1 MTICPRSSRQSLH
14 ALPALCLALV
24 LATSPISA
32 SQAPSLDQPR
42 DPSAVQLLVSAAV
55 PAGAEAT
62 GLRPQELVV
71 GAGKSLI
78 LELDSK
84 VSRVS
89 MANPSV
95 ADTLVISPEQLLING
110 LVPGSTSLVM
120 WFETGASRYYDLTVQ
135 IETEDL
141 GAHLKAFFPDENI
154 QVAKTKGT
162 LVLNGTVS
170 NPEIGDRALKIAGE
184 YSGSVINNMTYPD
197 TGRQQI
203 ALKILF
209 AEVDREAMT
218 DLSASFTRIDPNNP
232 RGGNEGLISPGIP
245 SASGN
250 FINTP
255 QGPDFTFN
263 DAINL
268 YAFNLGHSISGFINA
283 LKTKGQ
289 LQILAEPT
297 LIAADGEDASFLA
310 GGEFPIPVAQAGA
323 GFTSVT
329 IIYKK
334 FGISLDFKPEIRNK
348 DTIVLRVQPE
358 VSALDFANAVTLSGF
373 RVPALRVRRA
383 DTEIELR
390 NGQSFAIAGL
400 YSADLQESKKKIPLL
415 GDIPLLGYLFRSKNL
430 NKRKTELV
438 VIATPTIVFPNDP
451 GVQPALPEFDLDME
465 IPKEE
470 GKKGKKEQ
478 EVARLELK
486 TEAQIEEFL
495 KGYEPATLIDPGT
508 LGLGP
513 RAEKAPNGDGQTPGD
528 ATPTSAGTT
537 AADPAAKPQI
547 AGFSDGPAVAEEPIP
562 APKAA
567 DDKES
572 PAPQDPPAAT
582 GGAYAP

>member
-1 MTICPRSSRQSLH
+1 MTIRPRSSHQLLH

-24 LATSPISA
+24 LVTSPSSA
-32 SQAPSLDQPR
+32 SQAPGVDQPR
-42 DPSAVQLLVSAAV
+42 DPSAAQLLVSAAV
-55 PAGAEAT
+55 PAGAEAA

-78 LELDSK
+78 LDLDSK

-154 QVAKTKGT
+154 QIAKTKGT

-170 NPEIGDRALKIAGE
+170 NPEIGDRALKIASE
-184 YSGSVINNMTYPD
+184 YSGNVINNMTYPD
-197 TGRQQI
+197 RGRQQI

-218 DLSASFTRIDPNNP
+218 DLSASFTRVDPNNP

-250 FINTP
+250 VINTP
-255 QGPDFTFN
+255 QGPDFSFN

-268 YAFNLGHSISGFINA
+268 YAFNFGHSISGFISA

-334 FGISLDFKPEIRNK
+334 FGISLDFKPEIRNQN
-348 DTIVLRVQPE
+348 TIVLRVQPE

-400 YSADLQESKKKIPLL
+400 YSADLQQSKKKIPLL

-430 NKRKTELV
+430 NKRKTELI
-438 VIATPTIVFPNDP
+438 VIATPTIVFPNAP
-451 GVQPALPEFDLDME
+451 GEQPAIPEFDLDME
-465 IPKEE
+465 IPKEK
-470 GKKGKKEQ
+470 GKKEKKEQ
-478 EVARLELK
+478 EVAKLELK

-495 KGYEPATLIDPGT
+495 KGYEPAMLIHPST

-513 RAEKAPNGDGQTPGD
+513 SAGEAPNGDGETPGD
-528 ATPTSAGTT
+528 ATRAAPGT
-537 AADPAAKPQI
+537 
-547 AGFSDGPAVAEEPIP
+547 
-562 APKAA
+562 
-567 DDKES
+567 
-572 PAPQDPPAAT
+572 PAAT
-582 GGAYAP
+582 GGADAP